1 VTPVGQRQSSVGSLL
16 SERGRRELEKLS
28 KPIRVRQTGGVQTPE
43 EYLAALEPDRRD
55 VLEPVH
61 DVVQAAVPPGYE
73 RTVDFG
79 MISWVVPLSR
89 FPDTYNGRPLGY
101 VSLAAQKRHCSLYL
115 MGLAAS
121 TERELSFRQR
131 WTAQG
136 RELDMG
142 KACLRFRRVEDLDL
156 DLVTEAVASAGV
168 EDYLELYATAR
179 A

>member
-1 VTPVGQRQSSVGSLL
+1 VTPVGRA
-16 SERGRRELEKLS
+16 GRLPDCRAVRAAIRELQRLS
-28 KPIRVRQTGGVQTPE
+28 QPIRVRQTGGVQTPE
-43 EYLAALEPDRRD
+43 EYLEPDRRA

-61 DVVQAAVPPGYE
+61 DVVHAAVPPGYE
-73 RTVDFG
+73 RTVEFG

-115 MGLAAS
+115 MGLYAS
-121 TERELSFRQR
+121 TEQELSFRQR

-136 RELDMG
+136 RRLDMG
-142 KACLRFRRVEDLDL
+142 QACLRFRRVEDLDL
-156 DLVTEAVASAGV
+156 DLVTEAVASTGV
-168 EDYLELYATAR
+168 EAYLELYAKAR

>member
-1 VTPVGQRQSSVGSLL
+1 
-16 SERGRRELEKLS
+16 
-28 KPIRVRQTGGVQTPE
+28 VQTPE
-43 EYLAALEPDRRD
+43 EYLVALAPDRRA

-73 RTVDFG
+73 RTVEFG
-79 MISWVVPLSR
+79 MLSWVVPLSR
-89 FPDTYNGRPLGY
+89 FPHTYNGRPLAY

-115 MGLAAS
+115 MGLSTS

-131 WTAQG
+131 WTTEG
-136 RELDMG
+136 RTLDMG

-156 DLVTEAVASAGV
+156 DLIAEAVASTGV
-168 EDYLELYATAR
+168 EEYLELYARAR